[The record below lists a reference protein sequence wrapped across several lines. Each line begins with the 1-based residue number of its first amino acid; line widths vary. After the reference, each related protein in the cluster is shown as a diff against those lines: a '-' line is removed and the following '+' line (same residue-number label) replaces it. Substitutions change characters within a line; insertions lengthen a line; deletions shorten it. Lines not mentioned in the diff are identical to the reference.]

1 MRKQFC
7 LIFSTLF
14 FISTTLLA
22 QGYKLKTIVLDAGHG
37 GPNVPGA
44 AGKKSL
50 EKDIALAVALKLQKK
65 IQSEYPSIK
74 VVQTRKSDVD
84 IDWYKRA
91 DIANEAN
98 GDIFISIHCNS
109 VATNRETTR
118 GTETFVGA
126 YRRINEMDAALK
138 ENQDIVLNKNS
149 KSAEKV
155 NLSPEET
162 IKIAIYKSLF
172 REKSLLLA
180 KLVQKNY
187 TENKMINR
195 GVKEQGLYVLQR
207 VAMPSILT
215 EIGFIS
221 HPKEEE
227 YLISNQGQ
235 TEIVN
240 AIFEAIKEYKRIVEN

>member
-1 MRKQFC
+1 MRRFSFY
-7 LIFSTLF
+7 IFLAIFIFPLALF
-14 FISTTLLA
+14 A
-22 QGYKLKTIVLDAGHG
+22 QSYKLQTIVLDAGHG
-37 GPNVPGA
+37 GPGVPGA

-50 EKDIALAVALKLQKK
+50 EKDIALAIALKLQKK
-65 IQSEYPSIK
+65 IEANFPNIK
-74 VVQTRKSDVD
+74 VVQTRKTDID

-109 VATNRETTR
+109 VGQNREVTR

-126 YRRINEMDAALK
+126 YRRLNEMDAALK
-138 ENQDIVLNKNS
+138 ENQEILRGPNAKA
-149 KSAEKV
+149 AEKAI
-155 NLSPEET
+155 LSPEEA
-162 IKIAIYKSLF
+162 IKISLYKSLF
-172 REKSLLLA
+172 RDKSLLLA
-180 KLVQKNY
+180 QLVQKNY
-187 TENKMINR
+187 TQNKMVNR

-221 HPKEEE
+221 HPSEEE
-227 YLISNQGQ
+227 YMLSTQGQ

-240 AIFEAIKEYKRIVEN
+240 ALFEAIKEYKRIVES